1 MAMHVEGMER
11 IKHKNH
17 FNYSEDELAE
27 KKLALHN
34 LKIIYPDVSPYH
46 AELVY
51 DMCKN
56 CSQEEIEALKIKA
69 NEPFKYN
76 YTGLQEM
83 LDEKFKPMSE
93 PMVVMV
99 RPPPELEEEEL
110 EEEESLPLE
119 ENLPLEKGEPK

>member
-17 FNYSEDELAE
+17 FNYTEDEIAE
-27 KKLALHN
+27 KKLTLHN
-34 LKIIYPDVSPYH
+34 LKIMYPDVSPYH

-76 YTGLQEM
+76 YTGLQEI
-83 LDEKFKPMSE
+83 LDEKFKPMTE
-93 PMVVMV
+93 PITVSLQN
-99 RPPPELEEEEL
+99 PPEKQEETL
-110 EEEESLPLE
+110 DQPLG
-119 ENLPLEKGEPK
+119 KVEPNERVI

>member
-17 FNYSEDELAE
+17 FNYTEDEIAE
-27 KKLALHN
+27 KKLTLHN
-34 LKIIYPDVSPYH
+34 LKIMYPDVSPYH

-69 NEPFKYN
+69 DEPFKYN
-76 YTGLQEM
+76 YTGLQEI
-83 LDEKFKPMSE
+83 LDEKFKPMTE
-93 PMVVMV
+93 PITVSLQN
-99 RPPPELEEEEL
+99 PPDLL
-110 EEEESLPLE
+110 
-119 ENLPLEKGEPK
+119 LEKEEQN

>member
-17 FNYSEDELAE
+17 FNYTEDELAE
-27 KKLALHN
+27 KKLTLHN
-34 LKIIYPDVSPYH
+34 LKIIYPDVSAYH

-69 NEPFKYN
+69 DEPFKYN

-83 LDEKFKPMSE
+83 LDEKFKPMTE
-93 PMVVMV
+93 PITVSLQN
-99 RPPPELEEEEL
+99 PPELEETL
-110 EEEESLPLE
+110 EE
-119 ENLPLEKGEPK
+119 KDI